1 MALRLATSARNA
13 AADAVVDLLDAGA
26 GPATIEVRT
35 GSQPAT
41 PATGATGTLLVTFTL
56 NDPAFGS
63 ASVGVATLSVSPAIS
78 AVAVANGTAGW
89 FRAFDSN
96 GAVVLDGACGTAGS
110 ELNLTTT
117 TISIGLTVTIT
128 SGSYTQPQG

>member
-1 MALRLATSARNA
+1 MALRLAAASRSA
-13 AADAVVDLLDAGA
+13 AADAVVDRLDAGS

-63 ASVGVATLSVSPAIS
+63 ASAGAAALGVSPAVT
-78 AVAVANGTAGW
+78 ATGVADGTAGW
-89 FRAFDSN
+89 FRAKDSDGN
-96 GAVVLDGACGTAGS
+96 VVLDGACGTSGA
-110 ELNLTTT
+110 ELNLSTT
-117 TISIGLTVTIT
+117 TISTGLSVSIT